1 MLSDLAAV
9 VFAVALTAP
18 AQSLSP
24 EGKPKP
30 KSHPSLEEQAAIIDV
45 VRNYALTYSQGL
57 PDYVCTQV
65 TKRYQAA
72 APGGHYAPLGVVPRW
87 LLQDTLTIRLTYFEE
102 KENYKLMLVNNAV
115 AQQDYSKLGGATS
128 GGDFGT
134 MLRQIFEPATEAQFE
149 WHRSEKLRSHL
160 VYVFGY
166 QVSQARSQWHI
177 EYENQQGIIPAYR
190 GLVHVDQE
198 TRQVLRVSLQS
209 VDIPPSPVQDAEIT
223 LDYDYQ
229 MLGDQKFLLPLKSEV
244 LMVTRTL
251 LKKNDNEFRQY
262 HKYSSESAIKYDTTP
277 AHQPED
283 RTKEQP
289 HK

>member
-24 EGKPKP
+24 EAKPKP
-30 KSHPSLEEQAAIIDV
+30 KAHPPPEEQAAIIDV

-87 LLQDTLTIRLTYFEE
+87 LLQDTLTIRLTYFEQ

-128 GGDFGT
+128 GGDFA
-134 MLRQIFEPATEAQFE
+134 P
-149 WHRSEKLRSHL
+149 
-160 VYVFGY
+160 
-166 QVSQARSQWHI
+166 
-177 EYENQQGIIPAYR
+177 
-190 GLVHVDQE
+190 
-198 TRQVLRVSLQS
+198 
-209 VDIPPSPVQDAEIT
+209 
-223 LDYDYQ
+223 
-229 MLGDQKFLLPLKSEV
+229 
-244 LMVTRTL
+244 
-251 LKKNDNEFRQY
+251 
-262 HKYSSESAIKYDTTP
+262 
-277 AHQPED
+277 
-283 RTKEQP
+283 
-289 HK
+289 